1 MKKFQIEGT
10 TQKAYSL
17 FEVKSIDSKSRT
29 FEGWATTP
37 STDRV
42 GDTIDPL
49 GAQFKNPLAL
59 LHQHNHSKPIGKAVF
74 GKPTAKGIQFTAE
87 IASTNVDGELK
98 NRLDTAW
105 GEVALGLIRAVSI
118 GFRPIKYAFRDD
130 GGVDYQEIEIYE
142 LSIVTVPALP
152 EAVITQVKSMDGTP
166 ISSELVQTVKSLC
179 NEKRASSGNVVVK
192 LLPSSGVTDKK
203 PKPIILNKGNEMKT
217 IAEQIAD
224 FKAAREKK
232 AADLDA
238 IMTKSGE
245 TGETLDAEQEE
256 AYDTLEAEIAA
267 IDKHL
272 TRLASAE
279 KIQAS
284 KAVSVQQVA
293 IEQANLKV
301 ATPHITVKHNRANDG
316 IALAQMVKCIG
327 RAQGSY
333 LGALQIA
340 ESAGESLDARVKNVL
355 KAAVAAGS
363 TANAAWAGNL
373 VGDETSVYA
382 DFIEF
387 LRPQTILGKFGSGN
401 IPALRTVPFRTPLIG
416 QTSGG
421 NGYWVGEGA
430 AKPLT
435 SFDFSRTTLEPLK
448 VANIAVLTEEVLRSS
463 APSADGIIRDQLVAA
478 LRERLDIDFIDPD
491 KAAAAGISPASI
503 LNGVTGIPASG
514 TGTADNIRTDI
525 KAIFAAFIAANNTP
539 TSGVWIMPATV
550 ALGVSL
556 LLNPLGQPEF
566 PGLSMSGGV
575 LFGLPVIISEYVP
588 TDSDG
593 SIVALVNA
601 SDIYLGDEGG
611 FRVDLSR
618 EASLQMDNAPTMNS
632 TTPTGTSVVSL
643 WQTNSVGFR
652 AEREINWAR
661 RRNTSVQFLTGVN
674 WGG

>member
-1 MKKFQIEGT
+1 MKKFQLEGT

-17 FEVKSIDSKSRT
+17 FEVKSIDSKTRT

-37 STDRV
+37 SLDRTN
-42 GDTIDPL
+42 DTINPL
-49 GAQFKNPLAL
+49 GAKFKNPVAL
-59 LHQHNHSKPIGKAVF
+59 LHQHNHNKPIGKAVF

-87 IASTNVDGELK
+87 IANTDVSGELK

-105 GEVALGLIRAVSI
+105 GEVSLGLIRAVSI

-152 EAVITQVKSMDGTP
+152 DAVITQVKSMDGTP
-166 ISSELVQTVKSLC
+166 ISSELVQTVKSLV
-179 NEKRASSGNVVVK
+179 NEKQASSGNVVVK
-192 LLPSSGVTDKK
+192 LSPSSGVTDKK
-203 PKPIILNKGNEMKT
+203 PTILNKGNEMKT
-217 IAEQIAD
+217 IGEQIAD

-232 AADLDA
+232 AADLEA
-238 IMTKSGE
+238 IITKAGE

-256 AYDTLEAEIAA
+256 QYDTLEAEISS

-279 KIQAS
+279 KIQAT
-284 KAVSVQQVA
+284 KAVPAQKQSDDVA
-293 IEQANLKV
+293 NTK
-301 ATPHITVKHNRANDG
+301 ATQPHITVKHNRADAG

-340 ESAGESLDARVKNVL
+340 DSAGESLDARVKNVL

-363 TANAAWAGNL
+363 TSNTTWAGNL
-373 VGDETSVYA
+373 VGDETSMYA

-387 LRPQTILGKFGSGN
+387 LRPQTILGKFGANGVPN
-401 IPALRTVPFRTPLIG
+401 LRNVPFRTPLIG

-421 NGYWVGEGA
+421 SGYWVGEGA
-430 AKPLT
+430 GKPLT
-435 SFDFSRTTLEPLK
+435 KFDFSRTTLEPLK

-463 APSADGIIRDQLVAA
+463 APSADAIIRDQLVAA
-478 LRERLDIDFIDPD
+478 LRERLDIDFIDPA
-491 KAAAAGISPASI
+491 KSASAGVSPASI

-514 TGTADNIRTDI
+514 TGTADNIRDDI
-525 KAIFAAFIAANNTP
+525 KALFGAFIAANNAP
-539 TSGVWIMPATV
+539 TTGVWIMPSTV
-550 ALGVSL
+550 ALSL
-556 LLNPLGQPEF
+556 SLMVNPLGQGEF
-566 PGLSMSGGV
+566 PGINMNGGT
-575 LFGLPVIISEYVP
+575 LFGLPVIVSEYVP
-588 TDSDG
+588 SDSDG
-593 SIVALVNA
+593 AIVALVNA
-601 SDIYLGDEGG
+601 SDIYVGDEGG
-611 FRVDLSR
+611 FQVDMSR
-618 EASLQMDNAPTMNS
+618 EASLQMDNAPTQNS
-632 TTPTGTSVVSL
+632 VTPTGTTLVSL

-661 RRNTSVQFLTGVN
+661 RRNTSVQYLTGVE
-674 WGG
+674 WG